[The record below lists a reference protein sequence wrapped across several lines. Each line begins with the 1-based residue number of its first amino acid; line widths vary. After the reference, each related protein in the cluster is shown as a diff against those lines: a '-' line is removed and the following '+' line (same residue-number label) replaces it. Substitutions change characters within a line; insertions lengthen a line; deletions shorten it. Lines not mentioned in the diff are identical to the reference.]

1 MTMSPLGASLVI
13 GFLSGVHAAS
23 WGMYKDAPHEG
34 FEWRK
39 FLRSI
44 AMGVVI
50 APTAAHLMRLDPT
63 TAAGA
68 VLLFGVAYVLERL
81 VAEIYKTFFRES
93 DQSKFAIPMQ
103 LAVLGRPV
111 ESRAIRTVLGVGYAA
126 ALLGLALV
134 VQGYLAQA
142 GPVSP
147 VMVALVGSIGGWV
160 SAFGGAWKD
169 APIEGFQPLKF
180 LRSPLLAA
188 GWALLLAQLSSDLV
202 VVALAAI
209 GFTIATTES
218 YKTFFFPSRPR
229 GKFAGKPVRFPEIMR
244 TRNRVVP
251 VYVGIWVLVLLML
264 VGGVR
269 HG

>member
-1 MTMSPLGASLVI
+1 MSPLGASLVI
-13 GFLSGVHAAS
+13 GLLSGVHAAS

-44 AMGVVI
+44 AGGAVI
-50 APTAAHLMRLDPT
+50 APATAHLMRLDPT
-63 TAAGA
+63 TAGGA
-68 VLLFGVAYVLERL
+68 VLLFGVAYVFERL

-103 LAVLGRPV
+103 LAVLGKPV
-111 ESRAIRTVLGVGYAA
+111 KSRALRVVLGVGYAA

-134 VQGYLAQA
+134 IQRYLKQA

-188 GWALLLAQLSSDLV
+188 GWALLLAQLSADLV

-229 GKFAGKPVRFPEIMR
+229 GKFAGKPVRFPEILR
-244 TRNRVVP
+244 TRNRVLP
-251 VYVGIWVLVLLML
+251 VYVGIWLLVLVML

>member
-1 MTMSPLGASLVI
+1 MSPLGASLAI
-13 GFLSGVHAAS
+13 GLLSGVHAAS

-44 AMGVVI
+44 AGGAVI
-50 APTAAHLMRLDPT
+50 APATAHLLKLDPT

-81 VAEIYKTFFRES
+81 AAEIYKTFLRES
-93 DQSKFAIPMQ
+93 DQSKYAIPMQ

-111 ESRAIRTVLGVGYAA
+111 KSRAVRVVLGVGYAA
-126 ALLGLALV
+126 GLLALALLV
-134 VQGYLAQA
+134 RRYLAQA
-142 GPVSP
+142 GPSP

-188 GWALLLAQLSSDLV
+188 GWALLLAQLSTDMV

-229 GKFAGKPVRFPEIMR
+229 GKFAGKPVRYPEILR

-251 VYVGIWVLVLLML
+251 VYVGIWLLVLVML